1 MCMSVPHQ
9 KVSLLEFKI
18 LHYDNPR
25 VSALSLSETTNPHLF
40 QSEGLWPDSAL
51 GHFSVLSR
59 HNVIIDSY
67 RKEMSFF
74 IFQLFVWLGKGCH
87 WSQDAFFKFF
97 LPLLACRFYLSFAF
111 RWSWKQTL
119 GEGTK
124 LSLEPSL
131 WLYEASVIILLL
143 SAVFFPMVK
152 YLHVARDIYF
162 LVKEI

>member
-1 MCMSVPHQ
+1 MSVPHQ

-18 LHYDNPR
+18 LHYDNHR

-40 QSEGLWPDSAL
+40 QSEGLWPDSAV
-51 GHFSVLSR
+51 GHFGVLSR

-87 WSQDAFFKFF
+87 WSQDAFLKFF
-97 LPLLACRFYLSFAF
+97 LPLLACHFYLSFAF

-119 GEGTK
+119 GEETK

-131 WLYEASVIILLL
+131 WGIHYNPSVI
-143 SAVFFPMVK
+143 SCFVFSMVK
-152 YLHVARDIYF
+152 CLHVARDIYF